1 MSKEYLEALERLY
14 CSGNLQLDYVLN
26 NKHKQDYEII
36 EKALQRLESID
47 NAKPSEALK
56 CLEKANDYLNNVYDY
71 KEIKEEVR
79 NDIETIKQALL
90 KSQEQKKVIIELC
103 EYCGMDNLY
112 PYNNLEE
119 IEITFKET
127 FDNYQRQRI
136 ESLGRLN
143 KQEKV
148 LEIVFEKNVDIIY
161 LKDSNNVEEYNSHFG
176 AVVCKLTP
184 EEYDAVKRYFK

>member
-79 NDIETIKQALL
+79 NDINTIKQALL
-90 KSQEQKKVIIELC
+90 KAQEDEEENKRLWNDITTISKQYTDLML
-103 EYCGMDNLY
+103 EYQ
-112 PYNNLEE
+112 E
-119 IEITFKET
+119 
-127 FDNYQRQRI
+127 
-136 ESLGRLN
+136 
-143 KQEKV
+143 QEKV
-148 LEIVFEKNVDIIY
+148 LEIIKKKEVRLWQLRVSTDLESYNY
-161 LKDSNNVEEYNSHFG
+161 HCLEEEE
-176 AVVCKLTP
+176 LT
-184 EEYDAVKRYFK
+184 EEEFDLLKRYFK

>member
-119 IEITFKET
+119 IEIKFKET

-143 KQEKV
+143 IV
-148 LEIVFEKNVDIIY
+148 L
-161 LKDSNNVEEYNSHFG
+161 
-176 AVVCKLTP
+176 
-184 EEYDAVKRYFK
+184 